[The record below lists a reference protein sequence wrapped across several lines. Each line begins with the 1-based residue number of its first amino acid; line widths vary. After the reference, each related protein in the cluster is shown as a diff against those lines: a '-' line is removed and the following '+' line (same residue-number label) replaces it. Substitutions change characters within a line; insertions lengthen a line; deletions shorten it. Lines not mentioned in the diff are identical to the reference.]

1 MAFYTQQPIP
11 NLTDMKKLLIILS
24 LSIACQ
30 TLFAQTY
37 TVPLTGTNSVTTCA
51 GTVYDHAGAGIYSN
65 SANGT
70 LTIYP
75 ATTGAYVSLSFVS
88 FSTESGYDNLRI
100 YDGTS
105 TAATL
110 IGSWTGSALPGNV
123 YATNGSGALTLNFS
137 TDGSVTYDGF
147 AATIS
152 CVTSIPLSDLI
163 IQSQS
168 VTTTSIVGGGST
180 NINYTVKNQGGI
192 TAATNY
198 TGFYLSSDPQWD
210 ASDTYLGNLSVSSL
224 SSGLTYAQ
232 SSTITIPISTP
243 NGSYYILFKADYTG
257 IINEAVETNNVS
269 SFPITVTT
277 AVIDLYVNSVSLSS
291 STVSAGTAITAYGYV
306 YNQGNTIAP
315 LNSLGYYLSTDLVF
329 DVSDVFLSSTSTSTI
344 SPGSYYYC
352 SATLNIPSGTAPG
365 NYFILYFA
373 DYTHAISESNEQN
386 NINAISLTVTGSG
399 KDLSIVSASATPN
412 SIAYGLNTSFYFT
425 SLNQSYQAATPSV
438 GFYLSTDSIFDVT
451 DTYLTYTT
459 SSISANSFGSGSLT
473 LTIPSNTTPG
483 NYYILSFID
492 YTNSITETNEN
503 NNVLATRMIITTPL
517 VDLLIQTPTLSATSV
532 AAGVSLSATCYI
544 NNVGNST
551 SSSSNVG
558 FYLSTDAAF
567 DAGDTYLNY
576 STGGA
581 LAASGSSYRSATLTI
596 PSGTTVGNYYILYYA
611 DYTSQVTET
620 IETNNISYLAITIVA
635 PVVDLAI
642 TSQNNPASAA
652 SGGSISIY
660 CYINN
665 LGSTASTYSNVG
677 FYLSTD
683 AVFDA
688 GDTYLNSY
696 AGGALAAGTS
706 SYRGVTATIPSSTPN
721 GNYYILYYA
730 DYTSQVSE
738 SNETNNV
745 NYLPIIIAAPFVD
758 LTITSPSNPATTTA
772 GSSIAAY
779 CYIYNTGNLSAT
791 YSNVGYY
798 LSTDAVFDAG
808 DTYLNYYSGSTLSAG
823 SSSYRSISLTIPLAT
838 PNGNYY
844 ILYYA
849 DYSNQ
854 VVESNE
860 ANNVSA
866 VPIIIGVSA
875 GTDLVIQSGNSI
887 SPVSIV
893 QGGSITASCYIANL
907 GGIASASSNVG
918 YYLSTD
924 SIWDASDTYLNYYS
938 GGALSGG
945 TSSYRST
952 TLTIPLSTTVGNY
965 FILFYADYS
974 NSVGETVET
983 NNIRWNTLSVVN
995 STIDLT
1001 INTQTLSPIVIAAGG
1016 SVSSSCYILNQGSA
1030 SASSSNIGYYLST
1043 DSVWSVSDT
1052 YLNYYAGGAMTA
1064 GTSSY
1069 RSSILTIP
1077 VGTTP
1082 GNYYILF
1089 YADYSNMVNETVE
1102 TNNVKWTALT
1112 VTASFID
1119 LVINSQTLSSSSV
1132 AAGTSV
1138 STTCYIFNQGN
1149 TSAVSSNVGYYLSA
1163 DSIWDASDTYLNS
1176 YAGGALGASAS
1187 SYRSVALTIPL
1198 STTAGNYYIIFFA
1211 DYSNSVSE
1219 TVETNNKKFLPIQIV
1234 APVIDL
1240 SIVNYYLSSS
1250 VVAKGANVIAY
1261 SYIFNQGNTSS
1272 SSSNVGYYLST
1283 DSLWDASDVYL
1294 INYAGG
1300 ALAANTY
1307 SSRSSSV
1314 TIPSGTSTGNYYVLY
1329 FADYSSQVA
1338 ETNETNNIVSTRI
1351 SVTNASIDL
1360 LTLAPYVSSS
1370 NIVTGTSVSV
1380 GATMFNS
1387 GNILATSSNIG
1398 FYLSLDSLFDASD
1411 TYISYLSGS
1420 SLNGGTSSLRST
1432 SILIPT
1438 STTPGNYF
1446 ILFYADYSSAV
1457 TESNETNN
1465 VNFYR
1470 VSVVS
1475 SYIDLFVQTPSLSA
1489 STALPGTYVTAY
1501 SYLYNQGNMV
1511 ASYSYTG
1518 YYLSTD
1524 TIWSASDIYLTS
1536 YSGGSLSPNTSS
1548 YRSSSLLIPS
1558 ATANGNYYILFYADY
1573 AAYVT
1578 ENIETNNVS
1587 YVPITIGS
1595 PFIDLTITNAS
1606 ATPLSTTAGASVSVS
1621 CNINNTGT
1629 ASSTSSNV
1637 GYYLS
1642 TNNSWDGS
1650 DIYLSYS
1657 SGTTLAAGSNSY
1669 KSSNLTIPVSITPGT
1684 YYILYYADYSNS
1696 IVESIETNNVAYQQI
1711 SIVASASDLIIQ
1723 NPSLSPS
1730 VVPAGDTVSV
1740 SCDIFNQGNTSAFI
1754 SSVGYYLS
1762 ANPVYNASDVFLGYK
1777 SGGALSISNSSQ
1789 RSKTLTIPLSTT
1801 PGTYYLLFFAD
1812 YLDAEVENNENNN
1825 ILYLPI
1831 TIDAPTSI
1839 QDVNSET
1846 APIVTLFPNPT
1857 TDHINLVIE
1866 NINGTSTIHIELLDV
1881 TGKCIIT
1888 ENITNSSGKKI
1899 EKALNIKNVSSGV
1912 YFLKVA
1918 TEKTISVKKVVIN

>member
-1 MAFYTQQPIP
+1 
-11 NLTDMKKLLIILS
+11 MKKLFFILS

-37 TVPLTGTNSVTTCA
+37 TVPSTGTNSVTTCG
-51 GTVYDHAGAGIYSN
+51 GTVYDHAGTGIYSN

-75 ATTGAYVSLSFVS
+75 ATAGAYVSLSFVS

-105 TAATL
+105 TAATM
-110 IGSWTGSALPGNV
+110 IGSWTGSALPGNI
-123 YATNGSGALTLNFS
+123 YATNASGALTLNFS
-137 TDGSVTYDGF
+137 TDGSITYDGF

-152 CVTSIPLSDLI
+152 CVTSVPLSDLI

-168 VTTTSIVGGGST
+168 VTTTSIVGGGSST
-180 NINYTVKNQGGI
+180 INYTVKNQGGT
-192 TAATNY
+192 TAASNY
-198 TGFYLSSDPQWD
+198 TGFYLSTNNQWD
-210 ASDTYLGNLSVSSL
+210 ASDVYLSNLSVSSL
-224 SSGLTYAQ
+224 SSGLTSAQ
-232 SSTITIPISTP
+232 NSTITIPLSTP

-257 IINEAVETNNVS
+257 IINEAVETNNIS

-277 AVIDLYVNSVSLSS
+277 AVIDLYVNNVSLSS
-291 STVSAGTAITAYGYV
+291 STVAAGTSVSASCYV

-315 LNSLGYYLSTDLVF
+315 SSSLGYYLSTNLVF
-329 DVSDVFLSSTSTSTI
+329 DISDVFLSSTSTSTI
-344 SPGSYYYC
+344 SPGYYYYA

-365 NYFILYFA
+365 NYYILYFA
-373 DYTHAISESNEQN
+373 DYPNTISESNEQN
-386 NINAISLTVTGSG
+386 NINAISLAVTGSG

-412 SIAYGLNTSFYFT
+412 SIAYGLSTSFYFT
-425 SLNQSYQAATPSV
+425 SLNQSYQTTTTSV
-438 GFYLSTDSIFDVT
+438 GFYLSTDSIFDVA

-459 SSISANSFGSGSLT
+459 SSISANSFGSGSPT

-483 NYYILSFID
+483 SYYILSFID

-503 NNVLATRMIITTPL
+503 NNILATHVTITTPL

-532 AAGVSLSATCYI
+532 AAGVSVSATCYI

-551 SSSSNVG
+551 SSSSSVG
-558 FYLSTDAAF
+558 FYLSTDAIF
-567 DAGDTYLNY
+567 DAADTYLNY
-576 STGGA
+576 YSGGA

-596 PSGTTVGNYYILYYA
+596 PSGTTPGNYYILYYA
-611 DYTSQVTET
+611 DYTNQVTET
-620 IETNNISYLAITIVA
+620 NETNNVNNLAITIIA
-635 PVVDLAI
+635 PVIDLTI

-665 LGSTASTYSNVG
+665 IGSTVSTYSNVG

-683 AVFDA
+683 AIFDA

-696 AGGALAAGTS
+696 AGGTLAAGTS
-706 SYRGVTATIPSSTPN
+706 SYRGVTATIPPATPN

-738 SNETNNV
+738 SVETNNV
-745 NYLPIIIAAPFVD
+745 ASLPITIAPSFVD
-758 LTITSPSNPATTTA
+758 LTITSPSNPATATA
-772 GSSIAAY
+772 GNSIATS
-779 CYIYNTGNLSAT
+779 CYIYNSGNLSAT

-808 DTYLNYYSGSTLSAG
+808 DTYLSYYSGSSLSAG
-823 SSSYRSISLTIPLAT
+823 ASSYKSISLTIPLST

-854 VVESNE
+854 VTESNE
-860 ANNVSA
+860 GNNVIA
-866 VPIIIGVSA
+866 IPITIGLSA
-875 GTDLVIQSGNSI
+875 GTDLVIQSGNTI
-887 SPVSIV
+887 SPSSTV
-893 QGGSITASCYIANL
+893 QGGNITATCYIANI
-907 GGIASASSNVG
+907 GGTASASSNVG
-918 YYLSTD
+918 YYLSVD
-924 SIWDASDTYLNYYS
+924 SIWDASDTYLNYYT
-938 GGALSGG
+938 GGALNGG
-945 TSSYRST
+945 ISSYKSI

-965 FILFYADYS
+965 YILFYADYS
-974 NSVGETVET
+974 NSVAETIET
-983 NNIRWNTLSVVN
+983 NNVRRNTLAVVS
-995 STIDLT
+995 STTDLL
-1001 INTQTLSPIVIAAGG
+1001 INTQATGSGSVAAGG
-1016 SVSSSCYILNQGSA
+1016 SISSSCYILNQGSA
-1030 SASSSNIGYYLST
+1030 SASSSNVGYYLST

-1052 YLNYYAGGAMTA
+1052 YLNYYSGGAMAA
-1064 GTSSY
+1064 GASSY
-1069 RSSILTIP
+1069 RSSTLTIP

-1082 GNYYILF
+1082 GNYYLLF

-1112 VTASFID
+1112 VTASSID

-1132 AAGTSV
+1132 AAGTSI
-1138 STTCYIFNQGN
+1138 SSTCYIFNQGN
-1149 TSAVSSNVGYYLSA
+1149 TSAVSSNVGYYLST
-1163 DSIWDASDTYLNS
+1163 DSIWDGSDTYLNS
-1176 YAGGALGASAS
+1176 YAGGTLGAGAS
-1187 SYRSVALTIPL
+1187 SYRSTALVIPS

-1234 APVIDL
+1234 APIIDL
-1240 SIVNYYLSSS
+1240 SIVNYYLSSAI
-1250 VVAKGANVIAY
+1250 VAKGATVTAY
-1261 SYIFNQGNTSS
+1261 CYIFNQGNTSS
-1272 SSSNVGYYLST
+1272 SLSNVGYYLSI

-1294 INYAGG
+1294 NSYAGG
-1300 ALAANTY
+1300 ALAANSY
-1307 SSRSSSV
+1307 STRPSVV
-1314 TIPSGTSTGNYYVLY
+1314 TIPSGTSTGNYFVLY
-1329 FADYSSQVA
+1329 YADYSSQVA
-1338 ETNETNNIVSTRI
+1338 ETNENNNVVSTRI
-1351 SVTNASIDL
+1351 SVTNPSIDL
-1360 LTLAPYVSSS
+1360 LTLAPYVSNA

-1380 GATMFNS
+1380 GATMFNT
-1387 GNILATSSNIG
+1387 GNILASSSNIG
-1398 FYLSLDSLFDASD
+1398 FYLSIDSLFDASD
-1411 TYISYLSGS
+1411 TYLNYLSGS
-1420 SLNGGTSSLRST
+1420 SLNGGASSLRST
-1432 SILIPT
+1432 SITIPT
-1438 STTPGNYF
+1438 STTPGNYY
-1446 ILFYADYSSAV
+1446 ILYYADYSSMVA
-1457 TESNETNN
+1457 ENNETNN

-1470 VSVVS
+1470 ISVVS

-1524 TIWSASDIYLTS
+1524 TIWSASDVYLTS
-1536 YSGGSLSPNTSS
+1536 YSGGSLAPNTSS

-1558 ATANGNYYILFYADY
+1558 STTNGNYYILFYADY

-1606 ATPLSTTAGASVSVS
+1606 ATPLSTTAGATVAVS
-1621 CNINNTGT
+1621 CTINNAGT
-1629 ASSTSSNV
+1629 ASSTVSTV

-1642 TNNSWDGS
+1642 TNNSWDAA
-1650 DIYLSYS
+1650 DTYLNYS
-1657 SGTTLAAGSNSY
+1657 AGTTLAAGSNSY
-1669 KSSNLTIPVSITPGT
+1669 KSANITIPVSTTPGT
-1684 YYILYYADYSNS
+1684 YYILYYADYSNGA
-1696 IVESIETNNVAYQQI
+1696 VESTETNNVAYLQI
-1711 SIVASASDLIIQ
+1711 SVVASSSDLIIQ

-1730 VVPAGDTVSV
+1730 TVPAGDTVSV
-1740 SCDIFNQGNTSAFI
+1740 SCDIFNQGNIAAYI

-1762 ANPVYNASDVFLGYK
+1762 ANPIYNASDVFLGYQ
-1777 SGGALSISNSSQ
+1777 SGGALSISNGSQ
-1789 RSKTLTIPLSTT
+1789 RNKTLTIPLSTI

-1831 TIDAPTSI
+1831 TIDAATSV
-1839 QDVNSET
+1839 QDNNSET
-1846 APIVTLFPNPT
+1846 DPVVTLFPNPA
-1857 TDHINLVIE
+1857 TDFVNLVIE
-1866 NINGTSTIHIELLDV
+1866 NINENTILIELMDI
-1881 TGKCIIT
+1881 TGKCIST
-1888 ENITNSSGKKI
+1888 ENVKNYSGKKI
-1899 EKALNIKNVSSGV
+1899 EKAINIKDISSGI
-1912 YFLKVA
+1912 YFLKVS
-1918 TEKTISVKKVVIN
+1918 TEKTMSVKKVVIN